1 MPSKSKKQAK
11 FMAAVANNPKFAK
24 KAGVPQSVGQ
34 EFANADKRNKDM
46 PSKFNSTANKP
57 GKAVKKGYARG
68 GMAHDKKVLRNL
80 DDEVYRIA
88 PKERMGGAEGRDARD
103 ERRRINREKDYEKRH
118 MAKGGKVKKQG
129 YNARLDESLGA
140 RNKTKGKQSLKSRR
154 SESEGMEKASGKRK
168 YSAVGTMDKR
178 GAGKKKATAK
188 KASNQATS
196 PRTPQHK
203 RMAMGENVVKKRRG
217 GTLRTA
223 ADRRRGSPTPRPTP
237 TVSTSTPPTPTPRPT
252 PRPPSPSPT
261 PGRYDSGGTV
271 GRKGSAP
278 RGWGIATKGWG

>member
-118 MAKGGKVKKQG
+118 MATGGKVKKQG
-129 YNARLDESLGA
+129 YNDRLDESLGA
-140 RNKTKGKQSLKSRR
+140 RNGKKSQSLKSRR
-154 SESEGMEKASGKRK
+154 DESKGMEKAKGKGAYSGASTMMSTGGFLQDAHDRK
-168 YSAVGTMDKR
+168 DESLGSTKPR
-178 GAGKKKATAK
+178 GWGKA
-188 KASNQATS
+188 Q
-196 PRTPQHK
+196 
-203 RMAMGENVVKKRRG
+203 RG
-217 GTLRTA
+217 WQ
-223 ADRRRGSPTPRPTP
+223 
-237 TVSTSTPPTPTPRPT
+237 
-252 PRPPSPSPT
+252 
-261 PGRYDSGGTV
+261 GRYDSTN
-271 GRKGSAP
+271 RQ
-278 RGWGIATKGWG
+278 R